1 MTRWLVAALLLGALA
16 GCGSGES
23 SNPSIPRIENAWV
36 RAADSSAT
44 TAAYLTLF
52 NDANGP
58 YSVVAA
64 TGLLCDDIQMHETV
78 RNGALTSMRETALL
92 TAPPHGKLEFKP
104 GGNHLMLIGLRQKL
118 VAGQMT
124 HFTLLL
130 QNGSTISVDAEV
142 RD

>member
-1 MTRWLVAALLLGALA
+1 MRWLVALLAALLMAS
-16 GCGSGES
+16 CGSGES
-23 SNPSIPRIENAWV
+23 SNPSIPRIKNAWV

-44 TAAYLTLF
+44 TAAYLTLS

-58 YSVVAA
+58 YYIVAA

-78 RNGALTSMRETALL
+78 HDGALSRMRETTLL
-92 TAPPHGKLEFKP
+92 IAPAHGRLEFKP
-104 GGNHLMLIGLRQKL
+104 GGNHLMLIGLRHKL

-130 QNGSTISVDAEV
+130 QNGSTIIVDAEV
-142 RD
+142 RE